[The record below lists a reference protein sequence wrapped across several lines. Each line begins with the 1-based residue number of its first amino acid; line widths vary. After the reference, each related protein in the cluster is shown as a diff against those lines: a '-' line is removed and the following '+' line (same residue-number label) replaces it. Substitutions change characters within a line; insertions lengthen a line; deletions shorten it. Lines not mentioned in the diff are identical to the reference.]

1 MFERFERPVRCSA
14 GHLFTTIWMPLASL
28 KAVRLGNRRYQRC
41 PVGHHWATVVPLD
54 RDSASAEDLAAAAA
68 VHDIRVP

>member
-1 MFERFERPVRCSA
+1 MTNDSQNPAAVVGPPVAQPVLTPLTASA
-14 GHLFTTIWMPLASL
+14 IILVVNVQEG
-28 KAVRLGNRRYQRC
+28 
-41 PVGHHWATVVPLD
+41 VVPLD